1 MYDAILQKYL
11 RQFEPLKQV
20 EVGYRSTVQE
30 SFAPYLVLV
39 HGLVSI
45 NGNICQ
51 YEAEIDM
58 RDMNGPGDLERLA
71 GMIIQ
76 SFDKASASPQKLLAV
91 N

>member
-11 RQFEPLKQV
+11 RQFEPLKQA
-20 EVGYRSTVQE
+20 EVGYRTELQGNL
-30 SFAPYLVLV
+30 APYLVLV

-45 NGNICQ
+45 DGNICQ

-71 GMIIQ
+71 GMLIE
-76 SFDKASASPQKLLAV
+76 SFEKASASPQKLLTAH
-91 N
+91 